1 MNLILRYAVLILA
14 VMISA
19 CKKEDI
25 AHDPHPGGNGSNQNP
40 DSTYKVKVKAAITIG
55 DILYDSIPANLQI
68 ISWDSNNVIHERQ
81 ILLAAGSNEVSL
93 PKAHRKY
100 QLKLS
105 KWGISDEM
113 SFTKTQIAEGTYIS
127 LGGSKAAKKLRL
139 EEGFLFA
146 AGSYRPDRK
155 TIYTYNTNG
164 GIQRIDY
171 YEKRPQHSDLKRY
184 QSDVFVYSGNRVIKI
199 NRLNESDSQTGFTA
213 FTYTPQGKVT
223 NIHQKSYD
231 QETGAAVEYTYAGAT
246 TDIEISYLF
255 NNGNSMV
262 YFMKIKRGNKVE
274 DAATTSLNKSESG
287 VYGYDFN
294 INPFAHMNM
303 PNLFLSNISKNN
315 MVSHQKSYLGS
326 IPSAEPY
333 KFEYTYDAE
342 GYPTELIKSYKSYT
356 TGEHLYETKT
366 VYTY

>member
-1 MNLILRYAVLILA
+1 MNLVLMYAVLIIA
-14 VMISA
+14 VMVSA

-25 AHDPHPGGNGSNQNP
+25 KHNPNPGENP
-40 DSTYKVKVKAAITIG
+40 DGIYKVKVKAAITIG
-55 DILYDSIPANLQI
+55 DIMYDSIPASLQV
-68 ISWDSNNVIHERQ
+68 ISWDNNDVMHERQ
-81 ILLAAGSNEVSL
+81 INLAAGTNEVSL

-113 SFTKTQIAEGTYIS
+113 SFTKSQVPEGTLID
-127 LGGSKAAKKLRL
+127 LGGSKAAKKIQR
-139 EEGFLFA
+139 EEGFVFA
-146 AGSYRPDRK
+146 AGSYRLDNK
-155 TIYTYNTNG
+155 TIYTYNIRG

-171 YEKRPQHSDLKRY
+171 YEKRPQHSDLKAY

-199 NRLNESDSQTGFTA
+199 NRLDEFDSQTGVTD
-213 FTYTPQGKVT
+213 FTYNAQGKVT
-223 NIHQKSYD
+223 NIHQTNDD
-231 QETGAAVEYTYAGAT
+231 QETGAAVEYSSAGAT
-246 TDIEISYLF
+246 TDIEIFYLF

-262 YFMKIKRGNKVE
+262 YFMKIKKGDKVE

-315 MVSHQKSYLGS
+315 MVSQQKSYFGN
-326 IPSAEPY
+326 IPSGEPY
-333 KFEYTYDAE
+333 KFEYSYDTE
-342 GYPTELIKSYKSYT
+342 GYPTELIRSYKSYT
-356 TGEHLYETKT
+356 TGEHLYDTKT